1 MVDYLRGN
9 RRAGQAARQLRE
21 KKRSRFAM
29 HPLDAATKL
38 ETAGENFQGA
48 TSDAYWNFTG
58 PFGGATAAT
67 LLKAAMEHPKRQNL
81 PLAMTINYCAPVAK
95 GAFEIQ
101 VAEKRTNR
109 STQHFSVEMVQGADT
124 IATATLVFAARPE
137 GFFHTSGAMPAV
149 AAPEQIDPPKSKAP
163 LAWIDRFDMRFAS
176 GFPVMRPK
184 DDAPLGSARTE
195 VWMRDNPARRM
206 DFISLMNMSDA
217 FFARPFHVLGR
228 LIQVGTVSMT
238 TYFHCDESD
247 LLEVGE
253 DYLLGVADASVFA
266 KGYADQSALL
276 WSRHGKLLA
285 TSQQILYF
293 RDKAFVPGGKK

>member
-1 MVDYLRGN
+1 
-9 RRAGQAARQLRE
+9 
-21 KKRSRFAM
+21 M
-29 HPLDAATKL
+29 HPLDAATRL
-38 ETAGENFQGA
+38 ENSGGSFTGA

-67 LLKAAMEHPKRQNL
+67 LLKAAMDHPRRQHL

-95 GAFEIQ
+95 GAFDIH

-109 STQHFSVEMVQGADT
+109 STQHFSVELTQGADT

-137 GFFHTSGAMPAV
+137 GFAHVTGKMPDV
-149 AAPEQIDPPKSKAP
+149 KAPEAIEPLQNKAP
-163 LAWIDRFDMRFAS
+163 LAWIERFEMRFAS
-176 GFPVMRPK
+176 GFPAMRK
-184 DDAPLGSARTE
+184 DDSAPLGSPRTE
-195 VWMRDNPARRM
+195 VWMRDNPVRRM
-206 DFISLMNMSDA
+206 DFIGLMNMSDA

-247 LLEVGE
+247 LAGVGE
-253 DYLLGVADASVFA
+253 DYLLGVADASIFT
-266 KGYADQSALL
+266 KGYADQSAWL
-276 WSRHGKLLA
+276 WSRGGKLLA
-285 TSQQILYF
+285 TSQQMLYF

>member
-1 MVDYLRGN
+1 
-9 RRAGQAARQLRE
+9 
-21 KKRSRFAM
+21 M

-38 ETAGENFQGA
+38 EASAEKFKGA

-58 PFGGATAAT
+58 PFGGTTAAT
-67 LLKAAMEHPKRQNL
+67 LLNAAMQHPKRQNL

-95 GAFEIQ
+95 GAFDIV

-109 STQHFSVEMVQGADT
+109 STQHFSVEMVQGPDT

-137 GFFHTSGAMPAV
+137 GFSHVSGTMPV
-149 AAPEQIDPPKSKAP
+149 VKAPEEIDPPKAKAP

-176 GFPVMRPK
+176 GFPVMRK
-184 DDAPLGSARTE
+184 DDSVPLGSALTE
-195 VWMRDNPARRM
+195 VWMRDNPLRKM
-206 DFISLMNMSDA
+206 DFLSLMNMSDA

-238 TYFHCDESD
+238 TYFHCDEAD
-247 LLEVGE
+247 LAEVGE
-253 DYLLGVADASVFA
+253 DYLLGVADGNIFN
-266 KGYADQSALL
+266 KGYADQTAGL
-276 WSRHGKLLA
+276 WTRGGKLLA

>member
-1 MVDYLRGN
+1 
-9 RRAGQAARQLRE
+9 
-21 KKRSRFAM
+21 M

-38 ETAGENFQGA
+38 EAAGGKFTGA

-67 LLKAAMEHPKRQNL
+67 LLQGAMQHPKRQNL

-95 GAFEIQ
+95 GAFDVS

-109 STQHFSVEMVQGADT
+109 STQHFSVEMTQGADT
-124 IATATLVFAARPE
+124 VATATLVFAARPE
-137 GFFHTSGAMPAV
+137 GFAHISAAMPAV
-149 AAPEQIDPPKSKAP
+149 ETPEQIESPKAKAP

-176 GFPVMRPK
+176 GFPVMRK
-184 DDAPLGSARTE
+184 DDSAPLGSARTE
-195 VWMRDNPARRM
+195 VWMRDNPVRKM
-206 DFISLMNMSDA
+206 DFITLMNMSDA

-247 LLEVGE
+247 LAEVGE
-253 DYLLGVADASVFA
+253 DYVLGVADASIFA
-266 KGYADQSALL
+266 KGYADQSAWL
-276 WSRHGKLLA
+276 WSRKGKLLA
-285 TSQQILYF
+285 TSQQMLYF
-293 RDKAFVPGGKK
+293 RDKAFVPGAKK

>member
-1 MVDYLRGN
+1 
-9 RRAGQAARQLRE
+9 
-21 KKRSRFAM
+21 M

-38 ETAGENFQGA
+38 ETSGEKFSGA

-58 PFGGATAAT
+58 PFGGTTAAT
-67 LLKAAMEHPKRQNL
+67 LLKAAMDHPKRQNL

-95 GAFEIQ
+95 GAFDIH

-137 GFFHTSGAMPAV
+137 GFFHVSGEMPKV
-149 AAPEQIDPPKSKAP
+149 EAPEEIDPPKARAP

-176 GFPVMRPK
+176 GFPVMRK
-184 DDAPLGSARTE
+184 DDTAPFGSARTE
-195 VWMRDNPARRM
+195 VWMRDEPRRKM
-206 DFISLMNMSDA
+206 DFVALMNMSDA

-228 LIQVGTVSMT
+228 LITVGTVSMT
-238 TYFHCDESD
+238 TYFHCDEAD
-247 LLEVGE
+247 LAEVGG
-253 DYLLGVADASVFA
+253 DYVLGVADASIFA
-266 KGYADQSALL
+266 KGYADQTAWL
-276 WSRHGKLLA
+276 WSRKGRLLA

>member
-1 MVDYLRGN
+1 
-9 RRAGQAARQLRE
+9 
-21 KKRSRFAM
+21 M
-29 HPLDAATKL
+29 HPLDLATKL
-38 ETAGENFQGA
+38 ETSGGKLAGA

-67 LLKAAMEHPKRQNL
+67 LLKAAIDHPARQNL

-95 GAFEIQ
+95 GAFEVI
-101 VAEKRTNR
+101 VSEKRTNR
-109 STQHFSVEMVQGADT
+109 STQHFAVEMKQGAET

-137 GFFHTSGAMPAV
+137 GFFHTSGTMPAV
-149 AAPEQIDPPKSKAP
+149 KTPEEIDPPKAKAP

-176 GFPVMRPK
+176 GFPVMRGK

-195 VWMRDNPARRM
+195 VWMRDEPRRKM
-206 DFISLMNMSDA
+206 DFVSLMNMSDA

-238 TYFHCDESD
+238 TYFHCDEAD
-247 LLEVGE
+247 LAEAGD
-253 DYLLGVADASVFA
+253 DYVLGVADASIFA
-266 KGYADQSALL
+266 KGFADQSAWL
-276 WSRHGKLLA
+276 WSRKGKLLA

>member
-1 MVDYLRGN
+1 
-9 RRAGQAARQLRE
+9 
-21 KKRSRFAM
+21 M

-38 ETAGENFQGA
+38 EVTGDKFQGA

-67 LLKAAMEHPKRQNL
+67 LLQAAMRHPKRQNL

-95 GAFEIQ
+95 GAFD
-101 VAEKRTNR
+101 VLVSEKRTNR
-109 STQHFSVEMVQGADT
+109 STQHFSVEMTQGDDT

-137 GFFHTSGAMPAV
+137 GFAH
-149 AAPEQIDPPKSKAP
+149 APEKIPEVAFPEKIEPPKAKAP

-195 VWMRDNPARRM
+195 VWMRDNPSRKM
-206 DFISLMNMSDA
+206 DFLSLMNMSDA

-238 TYFHCDESD
+238 TYFHCDEAD
-247 LLEVGE
+247 LAEVGE
-253 DYLLGVADASVFA
+253 DYLLGVADANIFN
-266 KGYADQSALL
+266 KGYADQIASL
-276 WSRHGKLLA
+276 WTRGGKLLA

-293 RDKAFVPGGKK
+293 RDKAFVPGAKK

>member
-1 MVDYLRGN
+1 
-9 RRAGQAARQLRE
+9 
-21 KKRSRFAM
+21 M
-29 HPLDAATKL
+29 HPLDAAVRLEPNGEKL
-38 ETAGENFQGA
+38 AGA

-58 PFGGATAAT
+58 PFGGTTAAT
-67 LLKAAMEHPKRQNL
+67 LLNAAMAHPKRQNL

-95 GAFEIQ
+95 GAFDIA
-101 VAEKRTNR
+101 VFEKRTNR
-109 STQHFSVEMVQGADT
+109 STQHFSVEMTQGDDA

-149 AAPEQIDPPKSKAP
+149 EAPEKIEPPKARAP

-176 GFPVMRPK
+176 GFPVMRK
-184 DDAPLGSARTE
+184 QESEPLGNARTE
-195 VWMRDNPARRM
+195 VWMRDNPVRPL
-206 DFISLMNMSDA
+206 DFLSLMNMSDA

-247 LLEVGE
+247 LAEVGD
-253 DYLLGVADASVFA
+253 DYVLGVADASIFA
-266 KGYADQSALL
+266 KGYADQTAWL
-276 WSRHGKLLA
+276 WSRGGRLLA

>member
-1 MVDYLRGN
+1 
-9 RRAGQAARQLRE
+9 
-21 KKRSRFAM
+21 M

-38 ETAGENFQGA
+38 ETAGDKFTGA

-67 LLKAAMEHPKRQNL
+67 LLNAAMLHPKRQNL

-95 GAFEIQ
+95 GAFDIQ

-109 STQHFSVEMVQGADT
+109 STQHFTVEMTQGPDT

-137 GFFHTSGAMPAV
+137 GFSHICGTMPAV
-149 AAPEQIDPPKSKAP
+149 KAPEEIDPPKAKAP

-176 GFPVMRPK
+176 GFPVMRGK
-184 DDAPLGSARTE
+184 EDAPLGSARTE
-195 VWMRDNPARRM
+195 VWMRDNPLRKM
-206 DFISLMNMSDA
+206 DFLALMNMSDA

-238 TYFHCDESD
+238 TYFHCDETD
-247 LLEVGE
+247 LAEVSE
-253 DYLLGVADASVFA
+253 DYLLGVADANIFN
-266 KGYADQSALL
+266 KGYADQTASL
-276 WSRHGKLLA
+276 WTRSGKLLA

>member
-1 MVDYLRGN
+1 
-9 RRAGQAARQLRE
+9 
-21 KKRSRFAM
+21 M

-38 ETAGENFQGA
+38 ETSGDKLKGA

-67 LLKAAMEHPKRQNL
+67 LLQAVMQHPMRQNL

-95 GAFEIQ
+95 GEFDIL

-109 STQHFSVEMVQGADT
+109 STQHYSVEMVQGADT

-137 GFFHTSGAMPAV
+137 GFAHTSGKMPAV
-149 AAPEQIDPPKSKAP
+149 DAPEKIEPPKAKAP

-195 VWMRDNPARRM
+195 VWMRDNPVRKM
-206 DFISLMNMSDA
+206 DFLSLMNMSDA

-228 LIQVGTVSMT
+228 LITVGTVSMT
-238 TYFHCDESD
+238 TYFHCDEND
-247 LLEVGE
+247 LAEIEE
-253 DYLLGVADASVFA
+253 DYLLGVADANVFA
-266 KGYADQSALL
+266 KGYADQVAEL
-276 WSRHGKLLA
+276 WTRGGKLLA

-293 RDKAFVPGGKK
+293 RDKAFIPGGKK

>member
-1 MVDYLRGN
+1 
-9 RRAGQAARQLRE
+9 
-21 KKRSRFAM
+21 M

-38 ETAGENFQGA
+38 ETSGGNFTGA

-67 LLKAAMEHPKRQNL
+67 LLKAAIDHPARQNF

-95 GAFEIQ
+95 GAFEVI
-101 VAEKRTNR
+101 VSEKRTNR
-109 STQHFSVEMVQGADT
+109 STQHFAVEMKQGAET

-137 GFFHTSGAMPAV
+137 GFFHTPGAMPAV
-149 AAPEQIDPPKSKAP
+149 KMPEEIDPPKAKAP

-176 GFPVMRPK
+176 GFPVMRGK

-195 VWMRDNPARRM
+195 VWMRDEPRRKM
-206 DFISLMNMSDA
+206 DFLSLMNMSDA

-238 TYFHCDESD
+238 TYFHRDEAD
-247 LLEVGE
+247 LVEVGD
-253 DYLLGVADASVFA
+253 DYVLGVADASIFA
-266 KGYADQSALL
+266 KGFADQSAWL
-276 WSRHGKLLA
+276 WSRSGKLLA

>member
-1 MVDYLRGN
+1 
-9 RRAGQAARQLRE
+9 
-21 KKRSRFAM
+21 M
-29 HPLDAATKL
+29 HPLDAAVRLEKSGDKL
-38 ETAGENFQGA
+38 SGA

-67 LLKAAMEHPKRQNL
+67 LLQAGMQHPSRQNL

-95 GAFEIQ
+95 GAFDIH

-109 STQHFSVEMVQGADT
+109 STQHFYVEMVQGADT

-137 GFFHTSGAMPAV
+137 GFAHTSGKIPAV
-149 AAPEQIDPPKSKAP
+149 KSPEEIDPPKAKAP

-184 DDAPLGSARTE
+184 DEAPLGSARTE
-195 VWMRDNPARRM
+195 VWMRDNPVRTL
-206 DFISLMNMSDA
+206 DFLGLVNMSDA

-238 TYFHCDESD
+238 TYFHCDEQD
-247 LLEVGE
+247 LAETGE
-253 DYLLGVADASVFA
+253 DYLLGVADANVFN
-266 KGYADQSALL
+266 KGYADQTASL
-276 WSRHGKLLA
+276 WSRGGKLLA

>member
-1 MVDYLRGN
+1 
-9 RRAGQAARQLRE
+9 
-21 KKRSRFAM
+21 M

-38 ETAGENFQGA
+38 ETSGDKLKGA

-67 LLKAAMEHPKRQNL
+67 LLQAVMQHPKRQNL

-95 GAFEIQ
+95 GEFDIL

-109 STQHFSVEMVQGADT
+109 STQHYSVEMVQGADT

-137 GFFHTSGAMPAV
+137 GFSHTSGKMPAV
-149 AAPEQIDPPKSKAP
+149 DAPEKIEPPKAKAP

-195 VWMRDNPARRM
+195 VWMRDNPVRKM
-206 DFISLMNMSDA
+206 DFLSLMNMSDA

-228 LIQVGTVSMT
+228 LITVGTVSMT
-238 TYFHCDESD
+238 TYFHCDEND
-247 LLEVGE
+247 LAEIGE
-253 DYLLGVADASVFA
+253 DYLLGVADANVFG
-266 KGYADQSALL
+266 KGYADQVAEL
-276 WSRHGKLLA
+276 WTRSGKLLA

-293 RDKAFVPGGKK
+293 RDKAFIPGGKK

>member
-1 MVDYLRGN
+1 
-9 RRAGQAARQLRE
+9 
-21 KKRSRFAM
+21 M

-38 ETAGENFQGA
+38 EKSGDKFLGA

-58 PFGGATAAT
+58 PFGGATAAA
-67 LLKAAMEHPKRQNL
+67 LLHAAMQHPARQNL

-95 GAFEIQ
+95 GPFDIC

-109 STQHFSVEMVQGADT
+109 STQHYSVEMVQGEDV

-137 GFFHTSGAMPAV
+137 GFRHISGKMPEV
-149 AAPEQIDPPKSKAP
+149 AAPEKIEPPKAKAP

-184 DDAPLGSARTE
+184 EDAPLGSARTE
-195 VWMRDNPARRM
+195 VWMRDNPARKM
-206 DFISLMNMSDA
+206 DFIGLMNMSDA

-228 LIQVGTVSMT
+228 LITVGTVSMT
-238 TYFHCDESD
+238 TYFHCDEAD
-247 LLEVGE
+247 LAEVGD
-253 DYLLGVADASVFA
+253 DYVLGVADANVFN
-266 KGYADQSALL
+266 KGYADQTASL
-276 WSRHGKLLA
+276 WSRQGKLLA

-293 RDKAFVPGGKK
+293 RDKAFVPGAKK

>member
-1 MVDYLRGN
+1 
-9 RRAGQAARQLRE
+9 
-21 KKRSRFAM
+21 M

-38 ETAGENFQGA
+38 DKPGEKFTGA

-67 LLKAAMEHPKRQNL
+67 LLNAAMLHPRRQNL

-95 GAFEIQ
+95 GAFDIH
-101 VAEKRTNR
+101 VMEKRTNR
-109 STQHFSVEMVQGADT
+109 STQHFSVEMTQGADT

-137 GFFHTSGAMPAV
+137 GFDHTSGEMPAV
-149 AAPEQIDPPKSKAP
+149 KPPEEIDPPKTKAP

-176 GFPVMRPK
+176 GFPVMRK
-184 DDAPLGSARTE
+184 DDSAPLGSARTE

-206 DFISLMNMSDA
+206 DFLSLMNMSDA

-238 TYFHCDESD
+238 TYFHCDEAD
-247 LLEVGE
+247 LAEVGE
-253 DYLLGVADASVFA
+253 DYVLGVADASVFA
-266 KGYADQSALL
+266 KGYADQTAWL
-276 WSRHGKLLA
+276 WSRQGRLLA

>member
-1 MVDYLRGN
+1 
-9 RRAGQAARQLRE
+9 
-21 KKRSRFAM
+21 M

-38 ETAGENFQGA
+38 EASGDKFRGA

-67 LLKAAMEHPKRQNL
+67 LLQAAMQHPLRQNL

-95 GAFEIQ
+95 GAFDLH

-109 STQHFSVEMVQGADT
+109 STQHFYVETAQGADT

-137 GFFHTSGAMPAV
+137 GFSHVSGRMPAV
-149 AAPEQIDPPKSKAP
+149 KRPEEIDPPKAKAP

-195 VWMRDNPARRM
+195 VWMRDNPVRKM
-206 DFISLMNMSDA
+206 DFLSLMNMSDA

-228 LIQVGTVSMT
+228 LITVGTVSMT
-238 TYFHCDESD
+238 TYFHCGESD
-247 LLEVGE
+247 LLEVGG
-253 DYLLGVADASVFA
+253 DYLLGVADANIFN
-266 KGYADQSALL
+266 KGYADQTAQL
-276 WSRHGKLLA
+276 WTRGGKLLA

-293 RDKAFVPGGKK
+293 RDKAFVTGGKK